1 MQKEKRHAAIVLAAG
16 KGSRMKS
23 DIPKQFL
30 MLNEK
35 PVLYYALKAFEDS
48 FVDEIVLVT
57 GAGQEEYC
65 QNEIV
70 KKYGFHKVSKVIAGG
85 KERYDSVYQ
94 GICAL
99 EGADY
104 VYIHDGARPFIDDAL
119 LLRAKETVEQYH
131 ACAAGMPSKDTIKI
145 IDEEGFVVETPERK
159 YTWII
164 QTPQV
169 FSYALIREAYECLYR
184 EKPSVQ
190 ITDDAMVVETML
202 RQPVKLYE
210 GSYDNL
216 KITTP
221 EDLLVAE
228 SFLHEEN

>member
-1 MQKEKRHAAIVLAAG
+1 MEESKRHAAIVLAAG

-23 DIPKQFL
+23 DVPKQYL
-30 MLNEK
+30 SLNGK

-48 FVDEIVLVT
+48 FIDEIVE
-57 GAGQEEYC
+57 Q
-65 QNEIV
+65 
-70 KKYGFHKVSKVIAGG
+70 YGFRKVSHVIAGG
-85 KERYDSVYQ
+85 KERYDSVYR

-104 VYIHDGARPFIDDAL
+104 VYIHDGARPFIDNAL
-119 LLRAKETVEQYH
+119 LCRARDTVEQYH
-131 ACAAGMPSKDTIKI
+131 ACAAGMPSKDTIKLI
-145 IDEEGFVVETPERK
+145 NEQGFVTGTPERK

-169 FSYALIREAYECLYR
+169 FEYTLIRGAYEQMYQNM
-184 EKPSVQ
+184 PAVQ

-202 RQPVKLYE
+202 CTPVKLYE
-210 GSYDNL
+210 GSYDNI

-221 EDLLVAE
+221 EDMVVAE
-228 SFLHEEN
+228 AFLNI